1 MNATLETNTMPDSIK
16 NPDILQ
22 EKPPLPEKEVIL
34 IIEDEAALAE
44 GLAYN
49 LRREGF
55 EVVHATDGRKGLA
68 VATTITPQFVLLDL
82 MLPGMSGTEVL
93 RELRNNE
100 KTKRTP
106 VIILSAKGEETDQVV
121 GFSLGAD
128 DYVTKPFSV
137 KVLLER
143 IKALQ
148 RRRAGVLEESD
159 TVCCH
164 GIAIDRHRHRAEV
177 VDREDRLEEL
187 DAVVGEQR
195 DDIAACHA
203 CGSERAGKLPRPLR
217 HLAIGDGA
225 AFEHHDR
232 VIGRR
237 LGSVPEDPTP
247 VQIRLHPRPPLRA
260 CTNRSTLSTSQFSFD
275 PPMSGSTLTR
285 RVLDVHVRPTVRRRA
300 GLTVRTELAVPDL
313 ASEGRVAATE
323 PVADDLAE
331 QHRGPHVRI
340 VGQALAHV
348 LEVQGR
354 LVSFTSAS
362 ALASSWASTSSSSAT
377 CRPAATTWSACLW
390 SKECRLE
397 SSHPER
403 VVASV
408 RSSVRTAFRAAV
420 ACGWRRWV
428 TPIPARVAT

>member
-137 KVLLER
+137 KVLMER
-143 IKALQ
+143 IKALK
-148 RRRAGVLEESD
+148 RRREVPEQGGEESA
-159 TVCCH
+159 TLEH
-164 GIAIDRHRHRAEV
+164 GPVRIDRVRHRAYV
-177 VDREDRLEEL
+177 NGAEL
-187 DAVVGEQR
+187 DLTPTEFRLLQCMVSQPGRAFTRLQLMDASIGEGAVVL
-195 DDIAACHA
+195 
-203 CGSERAGKLPRPLR
+203 ERT
-217 HLAIGDGA
+217 I
-225 AFEHHDR
+225 
-232 VIGRR
+232 
-237 LGSVPEDPTP
+237 
-247 VQIRLHPRPPLRA
+247 
-260 CTNRSTLSTSQFSFD
+260 
-275 PPMSGSTLTR
+275 
-285 RVLDVHVRPTVRRRA
+285 DVHIKTLRRKLGNDDLVETVR
-300 GLTVRTELAVPDL
+300 G
-313 ASEGRVAATE
+313 
-323 PVADDLAE
+323 
-331 QHRGPHVRI
+331 
-340 VGQALAHV
+340 VGYRFQ
-348 LEVQGR
+348 E
-354 LVSFTSAS
+354 
-362 ALASSWASTSSSSAT
+362 
-377 CRPAATTWSACLW
+377 
-390 SKECRLE
+390 
-397 SSHPER
+397 
-403 VVASV
+403 
-408 RSSVRTAFRAAV
+408 
-420 ACGWRRWV
+420 
-428 TPIPARVAT
+428 